1 MKITEQPS
9 GYHNL
14 EKRSVSEILE
24 IINKED
30 SLVPLRIKDAL
41 WQIEQ
46 LTEAYIRHLEGG
58 GRIFYVGTGT
68 SGRLGVLDAAEL
80 IPTFGIPEGIVIG
93 IIAGGDEAL
102 RRPVEY
108 AEDDPEAGWQELL
121 KYDISE
127 KDLVIGISAS
137 GTTPFT
143 VGAVE
148 QAAQNG
154 IETGCI
160 TCNPNTPLAKHSKYP
175 VEVIVGPEVIAGSTR
190 MKAGT
195 AQKLV
200 LNMISTTAMIKLGR
214 ILDNRMIDM
223 QIVNKKLF
231 QRGVNLIVEWTGI
244 DKEIAEKLLLSEGSV
259 RKALEKIKKDGTDIS
274 G

>member
-9 GYHNL
+9 QYHNL
-14 EKRSVSEILE
+14 EQRSIREVLE

-30 SLVPLRIKDAL
+30 SFVPLKVRESL
-41 WQIEQ
+41 EQIEK
-46 LTEAYIRHLEGG
+46 LTEAYIRHLEQG
-58 GRIFYVGTGT
+58 GRVFYVGTGT

-108 AEDDPEAGWQELL
+108 AEDDPEAGWKELL
-121 KYDISE
+121 KYDINS

-148 QAAQNG
+148 KAFLNG

-160 TCNPNTPLAKHSKYP
+160 TCNPDTPLARYSKYP

-200 LNMISTTAMIKLGR
+200 LNMISTTAMVKLGR

-231 QRGVNLIVEWTGI
+231 KRGVNLLVEWTGI
-244 DKEIAEKLLLSEGSV
+244 SPQEAEKYLLQEGSV
-259 RKALEKIKKDGTDIS
+259 RRALNKIKKDGANS
-274 G
+274 RR

>member
-9 GYHNL
+9 EYHNL
-14 EKRSVSEILE
+14 ERRSIGDILR
-24 IINKED
+24 IINDED
-30 SLVPLRIKDAL
+30 SLVPKRVREAL
-41 WQIEQ
+41 SQIER
-46 LTEAYIRHLEGG
+46 LTKAYIKHLESG
-58 GRIFYVGTGT
+58 GRIFYIGTGT

-80 IPTFGIPEGIVIG
+80 IPTFGIPEGVVIG

-108 AEDDPEAGWQELL
+108 AEDDAEAGWLELL
-121 KYDISE
+121 KHNVSD

-148 QAAQNG
+148 RAVQNG

-160 TCNPNTPLAKHSKYP
+160 TCNPNTPLAKYSKHP

-200 LNMISTTAMIKLGR
+200 LNMISTTAMIKLGK

-231 QRGVNLIVEWTGI
+231 NRGVNLIVEWTGV
-244 DKEIAEKLLLSEGSV
+244 DPQIAEKLLLSEGSV
-259 RKALEKIKKDGTDIS
+259 RKALEKIKKDGIDFS

>member
-1 MKITEQPS
+1 MKITEQSS

-14 EKRSVSEILE
+14 EKRSVYEILE

-41 WQIEQ
+41 PQIEQ
-46 LTEAYIRHLEGG
+46 LTKAYIRHLEQG

-80 IPTFGIPEGIVIG
+80 IPTFGIPEGVVIG

-121 KYDISE
+121 KHNVSE

-137 GTTPFT
+137 GTTSFT

-148 QAAQNG
+148 RAAKNG

-160 TCNPNTPLAKHSKYP
+160 TCNPNTPLAQHSKYP

-195 AQKLV
+195 AQKLII
-200 LNMISTTAMIKLGR
+200 NMVSTTAMIKLGR

-231 QRGVNLIVEWTGI
+231 QRGVNLIVEWTGV
-244 DKEIAEKLLLSEGSV
+244 DREIAEKLLLSEGSV
-259 RKALEKIKKDGTDIS
+259 RKVLEKIKNYGTDIS

>member
-9 GYHNL
+9 EYHNL
-14 EKRSVSEILE
+14 EQKDIKEILE
-24 IINKED
+24 IINRED
-30 SLVPLRIKDAL
+30 TFVPIRIREAL
-41 WQIEQ
+41 PQIER
-46 LTEAYIRHLEGG
+46 LTEAYIRHLESG

-80 IPTFGIPEGIVIG
+80 IPTFGIPEGVVIG

-121 KYDISE
+121 KHNVSD

-143 VGAVE
+143 VGAIE
-148 QAAQNG
+148 RAAQNG

-195 AQKLV
+195 AQKLI
-200 LNMISTTAMIKLGR
+200 LNMVSTTAMIKLGR

-223 QIVNKKLF
+223 QIVNQKLF
-231 QRGVNLIVEWTGI
+231 RRGVKLIVEWTGV
-244 DKEIAEKLLLSEGSV
+244 DQDIAEKLLLSEGSV
-259 RKALEKIKKDGTDIS
+259 RKALEKIKKYGVDFS